1 MELIIDVVMD
11 ALVDSLKILPFLFI
25 TYLLMEY
32 LEHKTQEY
40 TSAIVQKTEY
50 FGPLWGG
57 LIGVFPQCGF
67 SAAASNLYAG
77 RVITLGTLIAI
88 YLSTSDEM
96 IPLFISEQV
105 PAGIMIKILVIKAVI
120 GIIAGYCGGK
130 VDTFLMRITDMMM
143 AFPGIV
149 LAIAIAGVL
158 GGSVVNTV
166 LALAVVGWTKYARL
180 GRSLTL
186 KLVQSEFIQAAV
198 TNGTKPVA
206 LLHRHIVPNIMQMV
220 IVTGAMDIGS
230 MIMEIAGLSFL
241 GFGAQPP
248 TAEWG
253 LMLNEGRQVMQMA
266 PWAMIFPGLAILFVV
281 SSFNLWGD
289 SLRDLMDPSRSH

>member
-1 MELIIDVVMD
+1 
-11 ALVDSLKILPFLFI
+11 
-25 TYLLMEY
+25 
-32 LEHKTQEY
+32 
-40 TSAIVQKTEY
+40 
-50 FGPLWGG
+50 
-57 LIGVFPQCGF
+57 
-67 SAAASNLYAG
+67 
-77 RVITLGTLIAI
+77 
-88 YLSTSDEM
+88 
-96 IPLFISEQV
+96 
-105 PAGIMIKILVIKAVI
+105 
-120 GIIAGYCGGK
+120 
-130 VDTFLMRITDMMM
+130 
-143 AFPGIV
+143 
-149 LAIAIAGVL
+149 
-158 GGSVVNTV
+158 VNTV

-198 TNGTKPVA
+198 TNGTKPFA